1 MDKLIED
8 GCMGYYLTPTVLSH
22 DKNIIMA
29 RAFRVNPE
37 IDERYMVDIIIMC
50 GEKLITTNTV
60 DSIQLNEELVLFDR
74 GDENNK
80 FLKVIQEKRKDGL
93 VYSLKLSLEDGDVI
107 YIGRSEAKAMVRIW
121 DMSLHRFSFARLV
134 ENTSLT
140 EAQDWSES
148 LVRSQ
153 LISHE
158 TYEKTKR
165 PFDYDR
171 D

>member
-8 GCMGYYLTPTVLSH
+8 GRLGYYLTQTVLSH
-22 DKNIIMA
+22 VKNIIMV
-29 RAFRVNPE
+29 RAFRVNPD
-37 IDERYMVDIIIMC
+37 INERYMVDIIIMC
-50 GEKLITTNTV
+50 GEKLLTTNTV
-60 DSIQLNEELVLFDR
+60 DSIQFNEELVSFDR

-107 YIGRSEAKAMVRIW
+107 YLGRSDAKAMNRIW
-121 DMSLHRFSFARLV
+121 DMSLQRFSFTRLLEDV
-134 ENTSLT
+134 QLT
-140 EAQDWSES
+140 DAEGWSER
-148 LVRSQ
+148 LYSQ
-153 LISHE
+153 RYISNE
-158 TYEKTKR
+158 TYQRTKR